1 MRISLSIANFT
12 WPDGPDRIGR
22 RVGRLARIADQ
33 AGFHTLWVMDHLFQI
48 GMNGPAELDMLEGYT
63 TLAYAAGQ
71 TERIR
76 LGTLVTAA
84 PYRHPGVLVK
94 TVTTLDVLSGG
105 RAWLGIGAAWN
116 GREAE
121 GLGIPF
127 PPTKERFDRL
137 EEVLRIA
144 LRMWRGDRTPYDGE
158 HYHLADPLNSPN
170 ALTRPHPPI
179 LVGGMGER
187 RTLRYVAK
195 YADACNLFD
204 IPDGEAIRKHKLA
217 VLREHCEG
225 EGRDYDEIEKTIAMS
240 VAISRDG
247 RDDTDSPARVLER
260 LAELAASGMDHAIVA
275 PPGPWDEESL
285 HLLGELVPDIE
296 AIVPAGR

>member
-1 MRISLSIANFT
+1 MSIANFT

>member
-1 MRISLSIANFT
+1 MRISLSVANFT
-12 WPDGPDRIGR
+12 WPDGPDRIGH

-33 AGFHTLWVMDHLFQI
+33 AGFDTLWVMDHLFQI

-144 LRMWRGDRTPYDGE
+144 LQMWRGDRTPYDGA

-204 IPDGEAIRKHKLA
+204 IPDGEAVRKHKLD
-217 VLREHCEG
+217 VLREHCAAD
-225 EGRDYDEIEKTIAMS
+225 GRDYDEIEKTIAMS

-247 RDDTDSPARVLER
+247 RDGTDSPARVLER
-260 LAELAASGMDHAIVA
+260 LGELAASGMDHAIVA

-285 HLLGELVPDIE
+285 QLLGELVPDIE
-296 AIVPAGR
+296 AIVPASR